1 MVSFM
6 VEYINP
12 NIVPPSLIR
21 ELDAMAQEIARKGK
35 NIINLS
41 IGQNELYDP
50 HKLLEAV
57 IKRIGH
63 NPLRYELTM
72 GAPETRENI
81 ANFYNSFYSLK
92 NPLAAQNIIVTDGGF
107 GGIRDTIISIAR
119 EGDIILIDRFS
130 FRYILQISDIFNKKL
145 RRVVLET
152 SPEEQF
158 IPKNGY
164 LNEVIGKLRK
174 KYPDKRIIYYTH
186 WGFNPLGLCRKGEN
200 LKALVEI
207 IEDNKA
213 YLINDMVYHL
223 LSHENYGI
231 PLATEYTSN
240 GNGIVDIDSL
250 AKPLSLMGARAGAL
264 ITRDLDLIKAAKIV
278 QQYTVV
284 GPNTFASRLWDEVI
298 TNFNIYYPDIQ
309 EINKLLYR
317 NKVFI
322 RDKLKDNGHIRL
334 FGNPEIGIYAFLEL
348 RKSVNATD
356 FAKYLIEKSGVVIVP
371 GVAFAEPN
379 DMIAEKYLRMVVS
392 YKTPVIREAIE
403 RILSAVEEI

>member
-1 MVSFM
+1 M

-35 NIINLS
+35 DIINLS

-50 HKLLEAV
+50 HRLLEAV
-57 IKRIGH
+57 INRIGH
-63 NPLRYELTM
+63 EPLRYELTL
-72 GAPETRENI
+72 GSPETRENI
-81 ANFYNSFYSLK
+81 ANFYNRFYSLK
-92 NPLAAQNIIVTDGGF
+92 TPLTSQNIIVTDGGF
-107 GGIRDTIISIAR
+107 GGIRNAIISIAR
-119 EGDIILIDRFS
+119 DGDILIIDRFS

-145 RRVVLET
+145 RKIVLKT
-152 SPEEQF
+152 GPEEQF

-164 LNEVIGKLRK
+164 LNEVITDLKR

-186 WGFNPLGLCRKGEN
+186 WGFNPTGLCRKGEN
-200 LKALVEI
+200 LKDLVEI

-213 YLINDMVYHL
+213 YLINDVVYHL
-223 LSHENYGI
+223 LSHDNYGI
-231 PLATEYTSN
+231 PLASEYASE
-240 GNGIVDIDSL
+240 GIGIVDVDSL

-264 ITRDLDLIKAAKIV
+264 ITRDSDLIKAAKIV

-284 GPNTFASRLWDEVI
+284 APNTFAAKLWDEVT
-298 TNFNIYYPDIQ
+298 TNFESYYPDIQ

-317 NKVFI
+317 NKVLI
-322 RDKLKDNGHIRL
+322 RDALKNNEYIGL

-348 RKSVNATD
+348 KNSINATD
-356 FAKYLIEKSGVVIVP
+356 FAKQLIEQVGVVVVP

-379 DMIAEKYLRMVVS
+379 DSIAEKYLRMVVS
-392 YKTPVIREAIE
+392 HKTPVIKEAIE
-403 RILSAVEEI
+403 RILSVLEDN

>member
-1 MVSFM
+1 M

-35 NIINLS
+35 DIINLS

-50 HKLLEAV
+50 HRLLEAV
-57 IKRIGH
+57 VNRIGH
-63 NPLRYELTM
+63 EPLRYELTL
-72 GAPETRENI
+72 GSPETRENI
-81 ANFYNSFYSLK
+81 ANFYNRFYSLK
-92 NPLAAQNIIVTDGGF
+92 TPLTSQNIIVTDGGF
-107 GGIRDTIISIAR
+107 GGIRNAIVSIAR
-119 EGDIILIDRFS
+119 DGDILLIDRFS
-130 FRYILQISDIFNKKL
+130 FRYILQISDIFDKKL
-145 RRVVLET
+145 RKIVLKT
-152 SPEEQF
+152 SPDEQF

-164 LNEVIGKLRK
+164 LNEKISDLKK

-186 WGFNPLGLCRKGEN
+186 WGFNPTGLCRKGKN
-200 LKALVEI
+200 LKDLVEI

-213 YLINDMVYHL
+213 FLINDIVYHL
-223 LSHENYGI
+223 LSHDDYGV
-231 PLATEYTSN
+231 PLASDYASEGT
-240 GNGIVDIDSL
+240 GIVDIDSL

-284 GPNTFASRLWDEVI
+284 APNTFAARLWDEVT
-298 TNFNIYYPDIQ
+298 TNFDSYYPDIQ

-317 NKVFI
+317 NKVLI
-322 RDKLKDNGHIRL
+322 RDELKNNDHIGL

-348 RKSVNATD
+348 KNSVNATD
-356 FAKYLIEKSGVVIVP
+356 FAKKLIEQVGVVVVP

-379 DMIAEKYLRMVVS
+379 DSMAEKYLRMVVS
-392 YKTPVIREAIE
+392 HKTSVIKEAIE
-403 RILSAVEEI
+403 RILSVMEDN